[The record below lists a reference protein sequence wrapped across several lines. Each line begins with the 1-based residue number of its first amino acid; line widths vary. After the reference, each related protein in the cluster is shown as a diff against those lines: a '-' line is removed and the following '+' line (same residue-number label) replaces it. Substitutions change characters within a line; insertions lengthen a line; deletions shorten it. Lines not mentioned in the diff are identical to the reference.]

1 MKTSYT
7 NEFAF
12 KNIVLLTDRDLLK
25 LLRHIENEILLLACH
40 GDAILIKRI
49 GSTLSEHGRN
59 CFHEDLGAIGIVH
72 DADQAAAKKEVEDIF
87 NELHQAGKLRDWAT
101 KYAS

>member
-40 GDAILIKRI
+40 GDATLIGRVA
-49 GSTLSEHGRN
+49 SVFSEYGRC
-59 CFHEDLGAIGIVH
+59 CFYEDLNNMRAVVSE
-72 DADQAAAKKEVEDIF
+72 DQVIARKEIEKIF
-87 NELHQAGKLRDWAT
+87 NELRQTGILQDWAI